1 MTEPP
6 PFPDS
11 NGDTRNDAGSK
22 PAHAATIGAPR
33 WVKVFGIIAVV
44 IVLLFVIMLL
54 AGGGGG
60 HGPGRHTGSGPG
72 GHPAPTS
79 ATDHGAQSP

>member
-11 NGDTRNDAGSK
+11 HGDTRADTGSG
-22 PAHAATIGAPR
+22 PDHAATSGAPR

-44 IVLLFVIMLL
+44 IVLLLVIMLL
-54 AGGGGG
+54 TGGGGG
-60 HGPGRHTGSGPG
+60 HGPGRHTGSGPAV
-72 GHPAPTS
+72 PSSETN
-79 ATDHGAQSP
+79 HGAQSP